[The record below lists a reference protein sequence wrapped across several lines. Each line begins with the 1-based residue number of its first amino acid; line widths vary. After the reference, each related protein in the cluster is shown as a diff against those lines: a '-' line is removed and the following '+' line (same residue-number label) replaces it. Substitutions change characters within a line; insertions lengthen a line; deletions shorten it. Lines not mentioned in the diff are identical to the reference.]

1 MIAIESLAQHAAL
14 LLSLTALGASLL
26 SAQVCRGIAIDTPGW
41 FALNVGRAAE
51 SATTHGADISWQFDQ
66 GTFVFASANVTS
78 YERSLPAR
86 GHAALGAGFPLA
98 QRNRFSVCATLG
110 SELERVGDLRVKRIP
125 VGLAMGWA
133 KPLPGISRGIGLT
146 LEPFVV
152 HQDERIRRFAHT
164 SNFLSARTGVV
175 YLRRGWLWGVT
186 YEHAFDADAR
196 WNAVARVGFTFN

>member
-1 MIAIESLAQHAAL
+1 MIATESLMQHAAL

-41 FALNVGRAAE
+41 FALELGRAAE
-51 SATTHGADISWQFDQ
+51 SATVHGAGISWQFDQ
-66 GTFVFASANVTS
+66 GTFAFASANVTS
-78 YERSLPAR
+78 YERSFPPR
-86 GHAALGAGFPLA
+86 GRAAAGAGFPLA
-98 QRNRFSVCATLG
+98 KRNRFEVCATLG

-133 KPLPGISRGIGLT
+133 KPLPGRSRAVGVT
-146 LEPFVV
+146 LEPFFV
-152 HQDERIRRFAHT
+152 HQDEHIQRFAHT

-186 YEHAFDADAR
+186 YEHAFDTDAR
-196 WNAVARVGFTFN
+196 WNANARVGFTFN

>member
-1 MIAIESLAQHAAL
+1 MIATESLMQHAAL

-41 FALNVGRAAE
+41 FALELGRAAE
-51 SATTHGADISWQFDQ
+51 SATVHGAGISWQFDQ

-78 YERSLPAR
+78 YERSLPPR
-86 GHAALGAGFPLA
+86 GRAAAGAGFPLA
-98 QRNRFSVCATLG
+98 KRNRFEVCATLG
-110 SELERVGDLRVKRIP
+110 SELERIGDLRVKRIP

-152 HQDERIRRFAHT
+152 HQDEHIRRFAHT

-196 WNAVARVGFTFN
+196 WNAIARVGFTFN